1 MRRIHHVRANQ
12 IPWYVAGRRIKVVPR
27 YALGFH
33 LDAPP
38 GSETFAFRIS
48 RGENCFWQKTAAPDG
63 LNVMCVKNF
72 STPAKF
78 GIMSGVSKND

>member
-1 MRRIHHVRANQ
+1 L
-12 IPWYVAGRRIKVVPR
+12 YVAGRRVKVVPR

-38 GSETFAFRIS
+38 GSGAFPFRIS
-48 RGENCFWQKTAAPDG
+48 RGRIASDKNKPAAPDV
-63 LNVMCVKNF
+63 LKVMCVKNF
-72 STPAKF
+72 STQAKF